1 MQRQILG
8 DIEAIL
14 SIYLCDYGKRLTKQ
28 QTFLDL
34 TEDWKKMLDKNCFR
48 GAVLIYL
55 SKKLAQLIMTFRL
68 QSFMPIILTVKVS
81 RFFVVLL
88 KQ

>member
-14 SIYLCDYGKRLTKQ
+14 SIYLCDYGKKLIKQ
-28 QTFLDL
+28 QTFLVL
-34 TEDWKKMLDKNCFR
+34 TEDWKKILDKNCFR
-48 GAVLIYL
+48 GVVLIYL
-55 SKKLAQLIMTFRL
+55 SKKLAQLIMNFRL
-68 QSFMPIILTVKVS
+68 QSFMPVILTVEVS

-88 KQ
+88 K

>member
-1 MQRQILG
+1 MLIKLNSCNCFICYFEKLMQRQILG

-55 SKKLAQLIMTFRL
+55 SKK
-68 QSFMPIILTVKVS
+68 
-81 RFFVVLL
+81 
-88 KQ
+88 

>member
-55 SKKLAQLIMTFRL
+55 SKK
-68 QSFMPIILTVKVS
+68 
-81 RFFVVLL
+81 
-88 KQ
+88 